1 MSAVLIVLV
10 RAVHKG
16 EFGHMEMLGGIS
28 VEQGEQKM
36 KLEWTEAQI
45 GAKEVQTESTDNLFK
60 NLYCGE
66 KCRNLATAGWYG
78 ECKVQ
83 RDG

>member
-1 MSAVLIVLV
+1 
-10 RAVHKG
+10 
-16 EFGHMEMLGGIS
+16 
-28 VEQGEQKM
+28 M

-78 ECKVQ
+78 ECKV
-83 RDG
+83 